1 MMYFAYG
8 SNLDDKD
15 WARFCDKHSI
25 PADCISPIGPA
36 FLPDHELIFNVYSS
50 TRGGGALN
58 IKERLGSYVSG
69 ALFEVEDLGWRTLD
83 MKEGVAERIYRRIDK
98 SVIVPN
104 GSTINA
110 VTYEVLPESQS
121 DFIAPTALYIEAV
134 RRGLRR
140 FNLSNTRLNAAAT
153 DQRLPDAATGIFT
166 YGTLMSGECRHSKV
180 ESLHFIH
187 QTDASALGLLYAS
200 AFDYPMMDI
209 SENKTP
215 KSIIGELFYFS
226 DLSQAIA
233 ELDQVEGFSGFGV
246 SHNEYD
252 RTLIPVTP
260 RHEAP
265 TLSWC
270 YVARDLSSATK
281 EIMSGSWKQYKNGF

>member
-1 MMYFAYG
+1 
-8 SNLDDKD
+8 
-15 WARFCDKHSI
+15 
-25 PADCISPIGPA
+25 
-36 FLPDHELIFNVYSS
+36 
-50 TRGGGALN
+50 
-58 IKERLGSYVSG
+58 
-69 ALFEVEDLGWRTLD
+69 
-83 MKEGVAERIYRRIDK
+83 
-98 SVIVPN
+98 
-104 GSTINA
+104 
-110 VTYEVLPESQS
+110 
-121 DFIAPTALYIEAV
+121 
-134 RRGLRR
+134 
-140 FNLSNTRLNAAAT
+140 
-153 DQRLPDAATGIFT
+153 
-166 YGTLMSGECRHSKV
+166 MSGECRHSKV

-281 EIMSGSWKQYKNGF
+281 EIMSGSWKQYKSGF